1 MVKPAINSEK
11 HLVQRALNTV
21 TGSTV
26 GTATLIEAVRDP
38 AGLNEVRVG
47 AVVKAV
53 FVELWVISDGMQL
66 GSFNIS
72 LERMPGTAPNATL
85 SDITSMN
92 SYANKKNILYT
103 TQGVLGDTNSN
114 PIPAMRGWFKIPKG
128 KQRFGLGDKLN
139 LNITSLT
146 ADGMENCGIF
156 IYKEYF

>member
-1 MVKPAINSEK
+1 
-11 HLVQRALNTV
+11 
-21 TGSTV
+21 
-26 GTATLIEAVRDP
+26 
-38 AGLNEVRVG
+38 
-47 AVVKAV
+47 
-53 FVELWVISDGMQL
+53 
-66 GSFNIS
+66 
-72 LERMPGTAPNATL
+72 MPGTAPNATL